1 MWITREWCRPTICD
15 KQALM
20 SEDDVF
26 MTKDLIREECSK
38 CLHNNL
44 CLQVID
50 LLNNK
55 HPNEAEQLIDWMWK
69 LWND

>member
-1 MWITREWCRPTICD
+1 MEIIRTGCKPTICD

-26 MTKDLIREECSK
+26 MTKELIKGECSK
-38 CLHNNL
+38 CLHKVL
-44 CLQVID
+44 CLQAID